1 MILTSC
7 LNCSNKLSF
16 CVWNILSSK
25 SLGGKVQNV
34 DFISMFNN
42 IDFVIL
48 SETSKEIGIEV
59 SEFKSIVQATSKVG
73 KSGHGSSGGLVLL
86 RLQNS
91 PYFCVFKYARAVKQK
106 VWNEAEN
113 RERGW
118 GETLYRFLY

>member
-48 SETSKEIGIEV
+48 SETLKEIDMEV

-73 KSGHGSSGGLVLL
+73 KSGRGSSGGLVLL
-86 RLQNS
+86 YKNKFHDRITIEKSS
-91 PYFCVFKYARAVKQK
+91 PQPFMV
-106 VWNEAEN
+106 
-113 RERGW
+113 
-118 GETLYRFLY
+118 